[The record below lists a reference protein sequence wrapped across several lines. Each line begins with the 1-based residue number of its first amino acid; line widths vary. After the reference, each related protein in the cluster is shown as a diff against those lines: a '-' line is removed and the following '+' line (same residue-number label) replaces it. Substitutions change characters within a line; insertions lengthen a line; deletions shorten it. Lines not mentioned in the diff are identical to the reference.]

1 MSKQPSMTNI
11 ISFIKDQIANYKY
24 TYQASPHFVKIP
36 LWLYSELNSEAER
49 LRETLDLIDDFP
61 PSNFLLGLTPCP
73 TVSITKLEEI
83 EVF

>member
-1 MSKQPSMTNI
+1 MIKKALQI
-11 ISFIKDQIANYKY
+11 IKPLIAEYKY
-24 TYQASPHFVKIP
+24 QYQTSPHFVKIP
-36 LWLYSELNSEAER
+36 LWLYSEINSEAER
-49 LRETLDLIDDFP
+49 LRETLDLLDDFP